1 MNQPNASAIRSAPA
15 SQLKTNRG
23 LGKVIGLSIVTFGIY
38 ALIFYN
44 SLSNDINTIA
54 SRYDSKRTMNGI
66 LMLFLSPFTLG
77 ILALIWNHK
86 LCERIGN
93 ELGRRRINLDIS
105 TKTFW
110 LWGFVGTLFIVG
122 PLIYLHKLCDAMNK
136 LSEHYNTNG

>member
-1 MNQPNASAIRSAPA
+1 MNHPNASTPA
-15 SQLKTNRG
+15 GQLKTNRG
-23 LGKVIGLSIVTFGIY
+23 LGKVIGLSIITFGIY

-54 SRYDSKRTMNGI
+54 SRYDNKRTMNGI

-77 ILALIWNHK
+77 ILALVWNHK

-93 ELGRRRINLDIS
+93 ELGRRGINLDIS

-110 LWGFVGTLFIVG
+110 LWGFVGTMFIVG
-122 PLIYLHKLCDAMNK
+122 PFIYLHKLCDAMNK